1 MGLTLNIVILAGGYC
16 TGGILSCMGCRAK
29 VVSLAR
35 LWLEFGS
42 LIAMLPPQKTPNWC
56 ECYGKTLFT
65 ISHDHKLH
73 LIPASITISRQIAS
87 IFSTQSA
94 GNFRCARVL
103 FCTDWIINRR
113 PDQFSWSQAL
123 AHALQCCKVRK
134 RARDLRDAAMS
145 ARERDSA
152 PIWDTG
158 QHQKD
163 SRCTSRR
170 FKW

>member
-16 TGGILSCMGCRAK
+16 TGRIFSCMGCRAK

-73 LIPASITISRQIAS
+73 LIPASITISRQKAS

-113 PDQFSWSQAL
+113 PDQFSWSQAQ
-123 AHALQCCKVRK
+123 AHARCAAVLQGAQT
-134 RARDLRDAAMS
+134 RARS
-145 ARERDSA
+145 ARRSHVRA
-152 PIWDTG
+152 GARLGSSLGHWAT
-158 QHQKD
+158 
-163 SRCTSRR
+163 
-170 FKW
+170 